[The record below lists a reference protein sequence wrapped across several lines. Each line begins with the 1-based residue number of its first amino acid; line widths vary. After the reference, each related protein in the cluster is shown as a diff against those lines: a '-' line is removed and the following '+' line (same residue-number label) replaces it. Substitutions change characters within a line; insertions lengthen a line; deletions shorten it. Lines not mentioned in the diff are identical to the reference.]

1 MIIMSIVLAKI
12 FMIIYFAVFMK
23 VHQLYILDCCIL
35 VYLEQKKASLSFE
48 DKIQLN
54 T

>member
-1 MIIMSIVLAKI
+1 MISIVLGKI
-12 FMIIYFAVFMK
+12 FMIIYFAVIMK
-23 VHQLYILDCCIL
+23 VHQLYILDWCIL
-35 VYLEQKKASLSFE
+35 VYLEEKKASLSFE

>member
-1 MIIMSIVLAKI
+1 MISIVLAKI
-12 FMIIYFAVFMK
+12 FMIIYFAVIMK
-23 VHQLYILDCCIL
+23 VHQLYIL
-35 VYLEQKKASLSFE
+35 VYLEEKKASLSFE